1 MTDTPKIHALPFYS
15 EWAGHPIDDLRSIHS
30 IIQAEHPEKPIVYL
44 AGDSSLDNKAWVPST
59 GPGGEPLPVPVPDIY
74 SVFLRTPKPK
84 PDLTFWLNHFLGDK
98 ATALNTAVEASLLR
112 QRDNALL
119 PHDEFI
125 RDHIGPRDVLIVSVG
140 ANDIALS
147 PNTSTMRH
155 MMQLAWLTPLSSIE
169 SGAASSLKYFKG
181 MFGDQTKAYISRL
194 VAKQKPLAV
203 IVCMIY
209 YPLEASAGAQPSWAD
224 TQLKAL
230 GYGLYP
236 RQLQAAIKKM
246 YEQTTQTISI
256 EGMNVIPCPLFE
268 VMDGKTKE
276 DYVARVEPS
285 VAGGKKT
292 ASQLSQII
300 NGILSSAAPV
310 SRTDI

>member
-15 EWAGHPIDDLRSIHS
+15 EWAGHPIDDLQSIHS

-44 AGDSSLDNKAWVPST
+44 AGDSSLDNKVWVPST
-59 GPGGEPLPVPVPDIY
+59 GPGGEPLPVPVPSIY
-74 SVFLRTPKPK
+74 KVFLKNPKPK
-84 PDLTFWLNHFLGDK
+84 PDVAFWINHVLGDK

-147 PNTSTMRH
+147 PNASTMRH

-169 SGAASSLKYFKG
+169 SGTASSLKYFK
-181 MFGDQTKAYISRL
+181 
-194 VAKQKPLAV
+194 
-203 IVCMIY
+203 
-209 YPLEASAGAQPSWAD
+209 ASAGAQPSWAD

-246 YEQTTQTISI
+246 YEQATRTISI
-256 EGMNVIPCPLFE
+256 EGTIVIPCPLFE
-268 VMDGKTKE
+268 AMDGKTKE

-285 VAGGKKT
+285 VAGGKKM

-300 NGILSSAAPV
+300 NGILSSAAPS